1 MSTPISDEKLTAY
14 ALDELEGEDRAAV
27 EAHLA
32 ANPEARREVEE
43 VRATA
48 RLLAAELADEPG
60 EGLLAVHRAAIEREL
75 AEPSPKQRP
84 PVGEIRGP
92 RRRRILFGLSVAASI
107 LIVAATISIL
117 FPKVF
122 RTQQHLPR
130 AITLNDVSDS
140 TRAVQSRGGDGSAR
154 HFQPGQNARSQDQLD
169 GTLLPSDSQGVPN
182 FSLQSATEQ
191 RAGPGIGAG
200 GKADLAPPPT
210 NDILRYPDDWS
221 AVEKKVWAQGSG
233 FNTEAYDR
241 LTDNPFLRVSDNPL
255 STFSI
260 DVDTASYSNVRRYL
274 NQNALPPK
282 DAVRIEEMVNYFPYG
297 YAPPPPD
304 GTAPFSAN
312 IEVAGC
318 PWETKHRLVRI
329 GLKGK
334 EISHDKRP
342 ASNIVFLVDVSGSME
357 PANKLPLV
365 KRGLTMLTGQLTE
378 NDRVAMVVYAGSSG
392 LVLPGTTG
400 DQKGT
405 IIGAIE
411 ALGAGGSTNGA
422 GGIERAYEVAAA
434 NFIKGGVNRVIL
446 CTDGDFNVGIT
457 DQGAL
462 TRLIEEKAKTGA
474 FLSVLGFGMGNL
486 KDATME
492 QLADKG
498 NGNYAYVD
506 TPAEARKVLVEQMAG
521 TLVTI
526 AKDVKVQVEF
536 NPAVASAYRLIG
548 YENRVLAKEDFND
561 DKKDAGE
568 IGAGHTV
575 TALYE
580 VVPAGT
586 DAAEKLSP
594 QVDALKYQKP
604 LEREPTGSGELLT
617 LKLRYKEPEG
627 ETSKLLEFP
636 VTDGGASYAK
646 ASGDYKFA
654 AAVSAFGMILRDS
667 PHKGSATLPG
677 VTELAAEG
685 LGKDE
690 NGYRAEFIGLVE
702 KARRIKE
709 AQGSSAHAIPGAPS
723 EG

>member
-14 ALDELEGEDRAAV
+14 ALDELEGEYRAAV

-32 ANPEARREVEE
+32 TNPEARREVEE

-107 LIVAATISIL
+107 LIVAATVSIL

-122 RTQQHLPR
+122 RIEQR
-130 AITLNDVSDS
+130 AHRALIINDVSDS
-140 TRAVQSRGGDGSAR
+140 AGAS
-154 HFQPGQNARSQDQLD
+154 
-169 GTLLPSDSQGVPN
+169 SQGVPN
-182 FSLQSATEQ
+182 FSLQSATDQ
-191 RAGPGIGAG
+191 RSGGGGGEGLFQSMPKSVTVFRDNAYPREAAPARARANFDQQDSILLPTDDGEFDRSAATQPG
-200 GKADLAPPPT
+200 
-210 NDILRYPDDWS
+210 
-221 AVEKKVWAQGSG
+221 
-233 FNTEAYDR
+233 NTEAYDR

-260 DVDTASYSNVRRYL
+260 DVDSASYSNVRRYL

-304 GTAPFSAN
+304 GTIPFSAN

-342 ASNIVFLVDVSGSME
+342 ASNLVFLVDVSGSME

-422 GGIERAYEVAAA
+422 GGIERAYEFAAA

-462 TRLIEEKAKTGA
+462 TRLIEEKAKTGV

-536 NPAVASAYRLIG
+536 NPAVGSAYRLIG

-709 AQGSSAHAIPGAPS
+709 AQGSSAHAIPGAPG